1 MEYTILG
8 KTGERVSRIGLGAW
22 QFSEAWGALDFEAAK
37 AVVRRAVELGINF
50 FDTAMVYG
58 NGKSEKLLGR
68 SLKELSVSRDSV
80 IVSTKIPGEFLNPL
94 DIPRAVR
101 KSIENLELG
110 YIDVLLAHWPPA
122 WHNVPTR
129 VYARSLEQLVNMGLV
144 RYLGLSNFPVE
155 LVESFRSSLSRCD
168 VEVFQH
174 RYNLLER
181 WAEAEVIPY
190 AEKHRITLQAWS
202 PIAKGALT
210 GKYSPDNLPQF
221 RDVRAREPVFHPE
234 NFRKAWPLLQLLSSI
249 AEKYGKK
256 PVQVALNWLILSS
269 PAVVP
274 IPGAKAPEQVDDVAG
289 AVGWRLK
296 TEDWSLLDEASR
308 SVSVSYSVYY
318 TAQE

>member
-1 MEYTILG
+1 
-8 KTGERVSRIGLGAW
+8 SRIGLGAW

-37 AVVRRAVELGINF
+37 AVVRRAVELGVNF

>member
-37 AVVRRAVELGINF
+37 AVVRRAVELGVNF

>member
-1 MEYTILG
+1 VEYTILG

-37 AVVRRAVELGINF
+37 AVVRRAVELGVNF

>member
-1 MEYTILG
+1 
-8 KTGERVSRIGLGAW
+8 
-22 QFSEAWGALDFEAAK
+22 
-37 AVVRRAVELGINF
+37 
-50 FDTAMVYG
+50 
-58 NGKSEKLLGR
+58 
-68 SLKELSVSRDSV
+68 
-80 IVSTKIPGEFLNPL
+80 
-94 DIPRAVR
+94 
-101 KSIENLELG
+101 
-110 YIDVLLAHWPPA
+110 
-122 WHNVPTR
+122 
-129 VYARSLEQLVNMGLV
+129 
-144 RYLGLSNFPVE
+144 
-155 LVESFRSSLSRCD
+155 
-168 VEVFQH
+168 
-174 RYNLLER
+174 LER

>member
-37 AVVRRAVELGINF
+37 AVVRRAVELGVNF

-168 VEVFQH
+168 VEVFQ
-174 RYNLLER
+174 
-181 WAEAEVIPY
+181 
-190 AEKHRITLQAWS
+190 
-202 PIAKGALT
+202 
-210 GKYSPDNLPQF
+210 
-221 RDVRAREPVFHPE
+221 
-234 NFRKAWPLLQLLSSI
+234 
-249 AEKYGKK
+249 
-256 PVQVALNWLILSS
+256 
-269 PAVVP
+269 
-274 IPGAKAPEQVDDVAG
+274 
-289 AVGWRLK
+289 
-296 TEDWSLLDEASR
+296 
-308 SVSVSYSVYY
+308 
-318 TAQE
+318 